1 MIPSVNILIIC
12 NLPFNRADFFVNACT
27 LLNFQKVV
35 IISCNTGHNDC
46 YNSDKDGDYD
56 MRKPRKRSFEELVA
70 ENKLQLLRDRE
81 ALDKIEAKLEEK
93 RLGKAE

>member
-1 MIPSVNILIIC
+1 
-12 NLPFNRADFFVNACT
+12 
-27 LLNFQKVV
+27 
-35 IISCNTGHNDC
+35 
-46 YNSDKDGDYD
+46 

>member
-1 MIPSVNILIIC
+1 MSISKIC
-12 NLPFNRADFFVNACT
+12 NLPFKRQIIFIANACT

-35 IISCNTGHNDC
+35 IISRTTGHNDC
-46 YNSDKDGDYD
+46 YNSDKDGEKD

>member
-1 MIPSVNILIIC
+1 LIRFVNIWKTC
-12 NLPFNRADFFVNACT
+12 NLPFKRQVFFVNACT

-35 IISCNTGHNDC
+35 IITGTTGHNDC

-81 ALDKIEAKLEEK
+81 ALDKIEVKLEEK

>member
-1 MIPSVNILIIC
+1 
-12 NLPFNRADFFVNACT
+12 
-27 LLNFQKVV
+27 
-35 IISCNTGHNDC
+35 
-46 YNSDKDGDYD
+46 

-70 ENKLQLLRDRE
+70 ENKLQLLRDQE

>member
-1 MIPSVNILIIC
+1 
-12 NLPFNRADFFVNACT
+12 
-27 LLNFQKVV
+27 
-35 IISCNTGHNDC
+35 
-46 YNSDKDGDYD
+46 

-70 ENKLQLLRDRE
+70 ENKLQLLRDRD